1 MITQKTQQRHDSYQK
16 MFYFR
21 QTSMFA
27 SVVWPKG
34 RPPPDVPV
42 CGFNNEICEWVT
54 NGKTYSLWNSISVF
68 VFRMPIGTSTPMSG
82 KAQVEKAAA
91 TSKHR
96 AELIQNTEWTY

>member
-54 NGKTYSLWNSISVF
+54 NGKTYSLWN
-68 VFRMPIGTSTPMSG
+68 
-82 KAQVEKAAA
+82 
-91 TSKHR
+91 
-96 AELIQNTEWTY
+96 